1 MLVHELPLGVYHSVS
16 CLVKWWKLH
25 SNSGRWGLFQ
35 IMFLFNAYCFFL
47 KLYLRVRTCICNFH
61 FPHGDKCIRGIVH
74 IFVIFSAKYE
84 IFHNLQLLQRT
95 LLSNFTKYKNIQN
108 TKKVQNVSQFAAST
122 KDTSKQFYKIQKK
135 YKYSTICSF
144 YNGHFQ
150 AILQNTKIYKIQ
162 KKIPNVPQF
171 AASTTDTSKRF
182 YKIQKIQVFHNLQL
196 LQWTLPSNFTKYK
209 KVQKIHN
216 LQLLQRTLPSNF
228 T

>member
-95 LLSNFTKYKNIQN
+95 LPSNFTKYKNIQN
-108 TKKVQNVSQFAAST
+108 TKKKYQTFHNLQLLQQTLPNDFT
-122 KDTSKQFYKIQKK
+122 KYKK

-144 YNGHFQ
+144 YNGHF
-150 AILQNTKIYKIQ
+150 
-162 KKIPNVPQF
+162 
-171 AASTTDTSKRF
+171 
-182 YKIQKIQVFHNLQL
+182 
-196 LQWTLPSNFTKYK
+196 
-209 KVQKIHN
+209 
-216 LQLLQRTLPSNF
+216 
-228 T
+228 

>member
-1 MLVHELPLGVYHSVS
+1 
-16 CLVKWWKLH
+16 
-25 SNSGRWGLFQ
+25 
-35 IMFLFNAYCFFL
+35 MFLFNAYCFFL

-150 AILQNTKIYKIQ
+150 ASLHCEHSHYSNLLGSYFLWTSLGFFAFFIRQSSLIMFSVDIVHWQPSQNMY
-162 KKIPNVPQF
+162 VE
-171 AASTTDTSKRF
+171 
-182 YKIQKIQVFHNLQL
+182 NLE
-196 LQWTLPSNFTKYK
+196 
-209 KVQKIHN
+209 
-216 LQLLQRTLPSNF
+216 
-228 T
+228 

>member
-108 TKKVQNVSQFAAST
+108 TKKNT
-122 KDTSKQFYKIQKK
+122 KC
-135 YKYSTICSF
+135 STICCF
-144 YNGHFQ
+144 YKRHFQ
-150 AILQNTKIYKIQ
+150 AILQNTKKVQI
-162 KKIPNVPQF
+162 
-171 AASTTDTSKRF
+171 
-182 YKIQKIQVFHNLQL
+182 FHNL
-196 LQWTLPSNFTKYK
+196 K
-209 KVQKIHN
+209 
-216 LQLLQRTLPSNF
+216 LLQRTLPSKF
-228 T
+228 TLWTFSLQQSPWVVFFVDEFGIFRIFHSGNLLWSCFL